1 MYIVLFI
8 KKNVLFKVF
17 EFHIIDENLL
27 DSYIY
32 IYIYIFILRPA
43 DEELG
48 QLVVT
53 LNFKKFRLTN
63 YPFFFFFGKNKL
75 SFINVKKS
83 IGSLRRRKD

>member
-1 MYIVLFI
+1 MYIILFII

-27 DSYIY
+27 DSYI
-32 IYIYIFILRPA
+32 IILRPA

-53 LNFKKFRLTN
+53 LNFKKFRLKN
-63 YPFFFFFGKNKL
+63 YPFFFFWEKQIIL
-75 SFINVKKS
+75 Y
-83 IGSLRRRKD
+83 